1 MDILSLIVLCMIFVL
16 TTLFFVGWLIIYP
29 IYRKCINEPVFMGS
43 NYAFGLCVTSAVLN
57 ICCVI
62 ITIITR
68 W

>member
-1 MDILSLIVLCMIFVL
+1 MDILLLIVLCMIFVL
-16 TTLFFVGWLIIYP
+16 TTLFLVGWLIIYP
-29 IYRKCINEPVFMGS
+29 VYRKYINKPVFMGS

-57 ICCVI
+57 ICCVL